1 MSNLDREAEP
11 TICGGRGFVVA
22 EPEREL
28 LSPGA

>member
-11 TICGGRGFVVA
+11 TMCGGRGFVVA
-22 EPEREL
+22 EPVREL